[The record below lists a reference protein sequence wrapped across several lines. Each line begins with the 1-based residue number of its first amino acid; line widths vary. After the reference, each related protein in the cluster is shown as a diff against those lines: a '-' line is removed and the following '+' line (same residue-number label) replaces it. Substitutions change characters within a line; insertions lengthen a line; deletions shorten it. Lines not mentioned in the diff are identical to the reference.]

1 MLNQFKKTML
11 WLNILPFLP
20 AAYFSGLKTR
30 KLVSFAERYKV
41 AQKWSQMVLRKSN
54 TKLVVS
60 GISNIP
66 LQDGNLFAINHQGSM
81 DGFVMI
87 AAIPVP
93 ITAVS
98 KIEGRKIPIL
108 GEWYDVLEVILFD
121 RKSAKDS
128 LRMVKEVA
136 KTLTSGRNVVIFPEG
151 TRSKSE
157 KMGEFKPGALK
168 PAYLAK
174 APIIPVALIDSYKV
188 LDLAGNGPF
197 TVKVRFAQPIHFEEY
212 GTWSTQEC
220 SEVVKQRIQ
229 DEMDKERG

>member
-1 MLNQFKKTML
+1 MLKQFKKTML
-11 WLNILPFLP
+11 WFRILPHLP
-20 AAYFSGLKTR
+20 SAYFSALKTG
-30 KLVSFAERYKV
+30 KLDSFAERYKV
-41 AQKWSQMVLRKSN
+41 AQKWCQLVLRRSN
-54 TKLVVS
+54 TILTVS
-60 GISNIP
+60 GLSNIP

-81 DGFVMI
+81 DAFVLI

-98 KIEGRKIPIL
+98 KIEGRKIPIM

-136 KTLTSGRNVVIFPEG
+136 KTLTAGRNVVIFPEG
-151 TRSKSE
+151 TRSKSD

-188 LDLAGNGPF
+188 LDTPGDGKF
-197 TVKVRFAQPIHFEEY
+197 TVKVRFAQPLHYEEY